1 MGRRPALLVLV
12 GCTVRA
18 GCPRSLFVVMRMDGV
33 AGGHGRGELPQPARR
48 AGLLLAAGLLL
59 LAVLLLPATTLGAL
73 FPNDGLQPFDL
84 QTSFPLFV
92 IMTTGLVLAAGLLG
106 ADLRYHAAGWR
117 PTAVLGALLLAA
129 ALRQFY
135 WLAVWDSSTD
145 GLSYLWLFVPVTA
158 VLATA
163 IWLQRALPQRA
174 RPLALAYTVV
184 IPLLLLLLL
193 QQAQH
198 LSLYELTG
206 ARAARVDRALAAYH
220 AREGHYPATLD
231 ELTPGFLVTL
241 SEPLILFGQ
250 RWCYDGGGDR
260 YQFGFVFRTHWSD
273 PRLVGQV
280 YSADGAGAGLPPLCT
295 AEIRALQAR
304 DPQYYGLEDADASS

>member
-1 MGRRPALLVLV
+1 
-12 GCTVRA
+12 
-18 GCPRSLFVVMRMDGV
+18 MDGM
-33 AGGHGRGELPQPARR
+33 AGGHGRGERPQPARY
-48 AGLLLAAGLLL
+48 AGLLLLLAGLLL
-59 LAVLLLPATTLGAL
+59 LAALLLPATTLGAL
-73 FPNDGLQPFDL
+73 FPNDTLQPFDL
-84 QTSFPLFV
+84 QTSFPLFL
-92 IMTTGLVLAAGLLG
+92 ITTIGLVLAAVLF
-106 ADLRYHAAGWR
+106 AAAVRFRAAGR
-117 PTAVLGALLLAA
+117 PFAGAVLACGLLGALLLAA

-135 WLAVWDSSTD
+135 WLAVWDSSVD
-145 GLSYLWLFVPVTA
+145 GLTYLWLFVPVTGLL
-158 VLATA
+158 LAA
-163 IWLQRALPQRA
+163 IGLRRVLPQRA

-206 ARAARVDRALAAYH
+206 ARAARIDRALAAYH